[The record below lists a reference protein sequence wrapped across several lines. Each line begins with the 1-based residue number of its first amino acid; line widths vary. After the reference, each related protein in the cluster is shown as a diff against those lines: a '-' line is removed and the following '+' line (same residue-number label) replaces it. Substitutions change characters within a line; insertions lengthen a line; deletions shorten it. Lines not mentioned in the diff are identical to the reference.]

1 MNEVIN
7 VQLVDFKITSSNEL
21 VRHNDDGSYTVLLN
35 SRQASNRL
43 KDAYKH
49 AIGHI
54 ERGECDERSDSV
66 QNIEMKAHEVIS

>member
-49 AIGHI
+49 AIEHI
-54 ERGECDERSDSV
+54 RRGECDERNGSV
-66 QNIEMKAHEVIS
+66 QNIESKAHGVLS

>member
-21 VRHNDDGSYTVLLN
+21 VRHNDDDSYTILLN

-54 ERGECDERSDSV
+54 RRGECDERNDSV
-66 QNIEMKAHEVIS
+66 QNIEFKAHGEMI